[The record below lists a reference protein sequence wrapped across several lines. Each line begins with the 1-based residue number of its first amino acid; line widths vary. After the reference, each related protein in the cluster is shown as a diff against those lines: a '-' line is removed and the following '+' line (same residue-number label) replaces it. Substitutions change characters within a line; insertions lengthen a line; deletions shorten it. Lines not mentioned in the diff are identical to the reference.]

1 MKLRK
6 DIPGKLKVLCLR
18 TRTVLVV
25 CQSGI
30 VRVLKKRFLCEYR
43 STDGVK
49 QKKGKK
55 TTPKKITI
63 GVKQDKYNALQ
74 YLQKDPKKALGGGGG
89 GGGGILLKS

>member
-30 VRVLKKRFLCEYR
+30 VRVH
-43 STDGVK
+43 S
-49 QKKGKK
+49 
-55 TTPKKITI
+55 PKKS
-63 GVKQDKYNALQ
+63 LS
-74 YLQKDPKKALGGGGG
+74 L
-89 GGGGILLKS
+89 